1 MKLDCAHCPVRDSAA
16 CSALSD
22 RERERLALA
31 GRHREFTRGEVVF
44 HAGDD
49 NDRCATLTSG
59 LLKIARSE
67 ADGSE
72 RILSLVH
79 PAGFAGEMFAPVLHH
94 DVVALTDSSLC
105 LFARSDYEA
114 AMERHP
120 ALARALLRRSAQ
132 DLYEARTQI
141 ALDAKKGA
149 DAKVANL
156 LVALAKA
163 ASHSPCHAAER
174 FDLPLTRGEMG
185 QLLGLT
191 IETVSRQLT
200 RMEADGLIQKSG
212 TRGILVKDPA
222 RLTAL
227 AEA

>member
-22 RERERLALA
+22 AERKQLARA
-31 GRHREFTRGEVVF
+31 GRHRTFERGETVF

-59 LLKIARSE
+59 LLKITRSE
-67 ADGSE
+67 PDGAE

-120 ALARALLRRSAQ
+120 ALAKALLRRSAQ

-141 ALDAKKGA
+141 ALDAKRGA
-149 DAKVANL
+149 QAKVANL

-200 RMEADGLIQKSG
+200 RLEKDGLIEKSG
-212 TRGILVKDPA
+212 ARGILVKDPA

-227 AEA
+227 AEG

>member
-22 RERERLALA
+22 AEREELSRL
-31 GRHREFTRGEVVF
+31 GRHRTFARGETIF
-44 HAGDD
+44 RAGDG
-49 NDRCATLTSG
+49 NDQCATLTSG
-59 LLKIARSE
+59 LLKIAQVD
-67 ADGSE
+67 ANGSE

-79 PAGFAGEMFAPVLHH
+79 PAGFAGEMFAPILNH
-94 DVVALTDSSLC
+94 DVVALTDSRLC
-105 LFARSDYEA
+105 LFRRSDYEA

-120 ALARALLRRSAQ
+120 ALTNALLRRSAR
-132 DLYEARTQI
+132 DLYDARTQI
-141 ALDAKKGA
+141 ALDAKRGA
-149 DAKVANL
+149 GAKVANL

-163 ASHSPCHAAER
+163 ASHSPCHAAAR
-174 FDLPLTRGEMG
+174 FELPLTRGEMG

-200 RMEADGLIQKSG
+200 RFEKDGMIEKSG
-212 TRGILVKDPA
+212 ARGILVKDPA

-227 AEA
+227 AGA